1 MSLPALRQPAA
12 LATFLFIL
20 SPVVHATEAAYEW
33 LAKMNQATR
42 ELTYD
47 GTFVYQHDD
56 SLEAMRVIHRV
67 EDGVVQERL
76 VSLNGAAREVI
87 RDNQQV
93 TCYLPDRQSV
103 FVEHRLAREN
113 KFPIILPERVKDLK
127 KNYGIHLGKTGRVT
141 GREAQLVVINPHDDY
156 RYGYH
161 LWADIETGLL
171 LKASLVDH
179 KGTMLEQFMFTQLN
193 IGHPIDPRDLEPAV
207 AGEGLAWYSGD
218 TMETSDSKPPP
229 EWLVER
235 LPRGFTLT
243 DRIMRKNPTRNG
255 RVEHLVYS
263 DGLAAVS
270 VFIEETGQD
279 TKSAMIGSSR
289 MGAVHAFGN
298 IVNGRQVVVVGEV
311 PAVTVALIGKSVVAK
326 H

>member
-12 LATFLFIL
+12 LATFLFVL
-20 SPVVHATEAAYEW
+20 SPVVHATEAAYDW
-33 LAKMNQATR
+33 LMKMNQATR

-47 GTFVYQHDD
+47 GTYVYHHDD
-56 SLEAMRVIHRV
+56 SLEAMRIVHRV

-87 RDNQQV
+87 RDDRQV

-103 FVEHRLAREN
+103 FVEHRLAREK
-113 KFPIILPERVKDLK
+113 KFPIILPERVEDLK
-127 KNYGIHLGKTGRVT
+127 KNYVIHLGKAGRVT
-141 GREAQLVVINPHDDY
+141 GREAQLVLINPRDSY

-171 LKASLVDH
+171 LKANLIDH
-179 KGTMLEQFMFTQLN
+179 KGKMLEQFMFTQLN
-193 IGHPIDPRDLEPAV
+193 IGRPIDPRDLEPAV
-207 AGEGLAWYSGD
+207 AGEGLAWYWGD
-218 TMETSDSKPPP
+218 TVETSDSNPPP

-235 LPRGFTLT
+235 LPRGFTLAN
-243 DRIMRKNPTRNG
+243 RIMRKNPTRNG
-255 RVEHLVYS
+255 TVEHLVYS

-279 TKSAMIGSSR
+279 TNAAMIGPSR

-311 PAVTVALIGKSVVAK
+311 PAATVALIGKSVVAK

>member
-20 SPVVHATEAAYEW
+20 SPVVHATEAAYDW

-42 ELTYD
+42 ELSYD

-67 EDGVVQERL
+67 ENGVVQERL

-127 KNYGIHLGKTGRVT
+127 KSYAIHLGKTGRVT
-141 GREAQLVVINPHDDY
+141 GRKAQLVVINPRDGY

-193 IGHPIDPRDLEPAV
+193 IGRPIDPHDLEPAV

-218 TMETSDSKPPP
+218 TVETSDSKPPP

-235 LPRGFTLT
+235 LPRGFALT

>member
-1 MSLPALRQPAA
+1 MSLPALRQPAT

-127 KNYGIHLGKTGRVT
+127 KSYAIHLGKTGRVT
-141 GREAQLVVINPHDDY
+141 GREAQLVVINPRDSY

-171 LKASLVDH
+171 LKASLFDH
-179 KGTMLEQFMFTQLN
+179 EGTMLEQFMFTQLN
-193 IGHPIDPRDLEPAV
+193 IGRPIDPHDLEPAV

-218 TMETSDSKPPP
+218 TVETSDSKPPP

-243 DRIMRKNPTRNG
+243 ARIMRKNPTRNG

-279 TKSAMIGSSR
+279 AKSAMIGSSR

-298 IVNGRQVVVVGEV
+298 IVNGRQIVVVGEV